1 MDAERARRVEQL
13 YHSALEHDESTRA
26 AFLKTECGSDLDLL
40 HDVESLL
47 GYDQRAEGF
56 IEAPALEIAA
66 LQVAYERIPSNDKS
80 DAAVV
85 GQTVSHY
92 RIVEKLGGGGMGV
105 VYRARDTRLGRSV
118 ALKFLPKELA
128 HEANALE
135 RFRREARAASSL
147 NHPNICTIYDIDES
161 EGQAFIAMEYLDGQ
175 TLKHLIDSRP
185 MDTATVLRVAIQ
197 IGTGLE
203 AAHSQGIIHRD
214 IKPANI
220 FVTRRGDAKILDFGL
235 AKLAPGRSRGTGIV
249 ASSAPSAEF
258 DEQLT
263 SPGTAIGTVAYMSP
277 EQARGE
283 DLDARTDL
291 FSFGAV
297 LYEMVSGQRAFAGR
311 AVATVFDA
319 ILNRDPAPLASV
331 SPGLAAEFVGIINK
345 SLAKDRETR
354 YQSAAE
360 MLSDLG
366 AVEAH
371 LHLSPRGVKRA
382 IVRWVPAT
390 LASRRRLW
398 LVAVAVVA
406 GVLAVTLIV
415 SYEVMQA
422 RRIPPPVA
430 ANVSR
435 RSVAVLG
442 LRNLSGRAEDAWLS
456 TGLAEMLN
464 TELAAGE
471 KLRLVS
477 GEDVARTKLDLQF
490 PDAESLSK
498 DTLARLHG
506 RLGTDVVVLGSYTS
520 LGGKSTGA
528 IRLDLRVQDAVAGET
543 IAEVSAQGNEDDL
556 FDLVSQVGARL
567 REKLGVGAVSSADA
581 MSVRASLPDNRE
593 AARLYAEGLAKLRV
607 FDALAA
613 RDLLQEAVSAEPKYP
628 LSHMSLADAWT
639 ALGYDKKAQEE
650 AKQAFQLSGNL
661 SREYRLLVEG
671 EYRLANHEFE
681 KAIDVYRSLFILFPD
696 NLDYGL
702 RLAGAQ
708 YGGSKPNDALTT
720 VAALRKLRP
729 PGSADP
735 RIDLQ
740 EADAWYGKSDYLAA
754 QESLNRALQKGR
766 EQGSNLV
773 VAFAL
778 YQQCRVSRYLGQI
791 QQAVAACREARDTY
805 AAAGDRAG
813 EARALRY
820 WADAIA
826 DSDLPG
832 AVQRDRQALDM
843 CRSLGHEGGVA
854 GALNALGLLYDM
866 GDVHAAEKMYR
877 DSRAIYRR
885 LGDTASLGKV
895 TGNLAND
902 VMAEGDLSA
911 AIKLYE
917 EALELDRA
925 AGDSGSMATVGFNE
939 ANVQELRGDLPA
951 AERGFE
957 ESLKEWTRN
966 GDQRSS
972 GFALYSIGEVLLAEG
987 DFAGARKSL
996 EECLALRKAAGDKVT
1011 LAETQV
1017 LFAQLSLEEGR
1028 SPSESEAMARQ
1039 AIEDFQKEKASD
1051 DEALAWNTLAYAL
1064 MAQGKFD
1071 DAKHAAEQARAISN
1085 KSQNLELRL
1094 GDEILVARVQG
1105 LTPASSSAD
1114 RTLALKL
1121 LASVVFEARKRG
1133 YVGVGLEARLAA
1145 GEIEMKAGQRTL
1157 AESHVATLEN
1167 EARGKGFD
1175 LVAQKATKLQKHAS
1189 AVPLP

>member
-47 GYDQRAEGF
+47 GYDRRAEGF

-66 LQVAYERIPSNDKS
+66 LQVAYERIPSSDRG

-220 FVTRRGDAKILDFGL
+220 FVSRRGDAKILDFGL
-235 AKLAPGRSRGTGIV
+235 AKLAPGRRPGTGIV
-249 ASSAPSAEF
+249 ASSAPGAEF
-258 DEQLT
+258 DEPLT
-263 SPGTAIGTVAYMSP
+263 SPGTALGTVAYMSP

-319 ILNRDPAPLASV
+319 ILNRDPAPLTSV
-331 SPGLAAEFVGIINK
+331 RPDLAAEFVGIINK

-366 AVEAH
+366 AVEAD
-371 LHLSPRGVKRA
+371 LDLRPSVKRA

-398 LVAVAVVA
+398 LV
-406 GVLAVTLIV
+406 VLAVTLIV

-422 RRIPPPVA
+422 RRHPPPAA

-490 PDAESLSK
+490 PDAGSLSK

-556 FDLVSQVGARL
+556 FDLVSQAGARL
-567 REKLGVGAVSSADA
+567 REKLGVGAVSSTDA
-581 MSVRASLPDNRE
+581 VSVRASSPDNRE

-681 KAIDVYRSLFILFPD
+681 KAIDVYRTLFVLFPD

-708 YGGSKPNDALTT
+708 SGGSKPSDALTT

-740 EADAWYGKSDYLAA
+740 EADGWYGKSDYLAA

-832 AVQRDRQALDM
+832 AVQLDRQALDM

-866 GDVHAAEKMYR
+866 GDVRAAEKMYR

-925 AGDSGSMATVGFNE
+925 AGDSGSMATIGFNQ
-939 ANVQELRGDLPA
+939 ANLQELRGDLPA

-996 EECLALRKAAGDKVT
+996 EECLALRKAAGDRVT
-1011 LAETQV
+1011 LAETRV

-1028 SPSESEAMARQ
+1028 SPSESEAVARQ

-1064 MAQGKFD
+1064 MAQGKFN

-1114 RTLALKL
+1114 RMLALKL

-1133 YVGVGLEARLAA
+1133 YVGVGLDARLAA

-1157 AESHVATLEN
+1157 AESHVAAVEN

-1175 LVAQKATKLQKHAS
+1175 LVAQKATKLQKYAS